1 MEVSIRMPLFSQLE
15 GVRCTLFN
23 LYCSSGDM
31 VTSRKSNRSCYNLHE
46 WPAIFISL
54 SWSHTLYKA
63 ARIVENWIFER
74 CAGSTFITWRPKDG
88 SRREV
93 VEDGK
98 GVKSMN
104 VVNQK
109 VGDRTAAART

>member
-46 WPAIFISL
+46 WPSSFDCLGPIPC
-54 SWSHTLYKA
+54 TK
-63 ARIVENWIFER
+63 
-74 CAGSTFITWRPKDG
+74 
-88 SRREV
+88 RRELLKT
-93 VEDGK
+93 EYLRDAQDRRLLL
-98 GVKSMN
+98 GV
-104 VVNQK
+104 Q
-109 VGDRTAAART
+109 RTGQDVRWSKMAKE